1 MKIAKFLLMSL
12 IIGMTF
18 SACSSSNKSSVY
30 GKKKKGISQ
39 PANGRMQGIN

>member
-1 MKIAKFLLMSL
+1 MKMTKYVLMSL
-12 IIGMTF
+12 IAIMALG
-18 SACSSSNKSSVY
+18 ACSSNKGTVY